1 MEAHGKVYG
10 HLSSWRD
17 FESIV
22 LSKGDNPK
30 TLKMT
35 EYIDHLLF
43 HGGGIRD
50 IHRKII
56 NEQTD
61 RRSKGYNRIG
71 YLFDKNGINIQ
82 QRTFFGHIAHLI
94 KDEGLNIFFDGVS
107 INITNPPSESD
118 LRNKYNSNEEIRIT
132 GFKSE
137 RRKDRF
143 EPITERQKKSESS
156 PGEVPTKEDVEKILR
171 PLGGA
176 SDEDHFKAAVVAT
189 FTREGRTLNPNWWEI
204 TKRNLI
210 EWSKKG

>member
-1 MEAHGKVYG
+1 MKVYG
-10 HLSSWRD
+10 HLSGWHE
-17 FESIV
+17 FQSIV

-56 NEQTD
+56 NEQTE
-61 RRSKGYNRIG
+61 RGSNGYKSPG
-71 YLFDKNGINIQ
+71 YLFDIKGNVQ

-94 KDEGLNIFFDGVS
+94 KDEGLNIFFDGVL

-118 LRNKYNSNEEIRIT
+118 LRNKYNSNEEIRIE

-137 RRKDRF
+137 RRKDGF
-143 EPITERQKKSESS
+143 EPITEKQKKSESS

-176 SDEDHFKAAVVAT
+176 LDEDAFKAAVVAT
-189 FTREGRTLNPNWWEI
+189 FTREGRTLNPNWWD
-204 TKRNLI
+204 LI
-210 EWSKKG
+210 EWSKEV